1 MPFEFQRLEIPEVV
15 LIEARAFGDA
25 RGYFMETYK
34 RTEFE
39 ANGIPWAFVQDNLSH
54 STRGVLRG
62 LHYQKD
68 PWAQGKLV
76 SVVRGEIFDVAV
88 DIRKGS
94 ATYGRWVA
102 RTLSDQNHLL
112 IYVPAGFAHGF
123 VTLSEEAEVAYKAT
137 SEYAPEA
144 DRGILWSDP
153 ALGISWPLRDPILS
167 PKDAALPL
175 LAEADN
181 NFVYVGGGG

>member
-1 MPFEFQRLEIPEVV
+1 MPFNFQRLEIADVV

-25 RGYFMETYK
+25 RGYFKETYQQS
-34 RTEFE
+34 EFE

-68 PWAQGKLV
+68 PSAQGKLV

-88 DIRKGS
+88 DIRTGS
-94 ATYGRWVA
+94 PTYGQWVA
-102 RTLSDQNHLL
+102 RTLSDRNHWLM
-112 IYVPAGFAHGF
+112 YTPAGFAHGF
-123 VTLSEEAEVAYKAT
+123 VVLSEEAEVAYKTT
-137 SEYAPEA
+137 SPYAPEV
-144 DRGILWSDP
+144 DRGILWNDP
-153 ALGISWPLRDPILS
+153 ALGIAWPIGDPVLS

-181 NFVYVGGGG
+181 NFVYAGGGG